1 VNLEDINERENW
13 HVTDDFSERRYSQL
27 AKSHKGFCQ
36 RVLDVGVG
44 SGIGGIVLKEIY
56 PNASIFGI
64 DIVENRTVN
73 VPKAYA
79 QVRYESGAITS
90 FDDGFFNLIVA
101 GEVLEHVPVNAID
114 DFIHEMFRILAHG
127 GTFALTTPNPD
138 DVKMKIRRGTNLG
151 GSHVSQHFIHETC
164 SRLRMSGFRIR
175 SVHGTGK
182 TSSVIGKRFPK
193 LFYGSYLIAAV
204 KI

>member
-1 VNLEDINERENW
+1 MNERENW
-13 HVTDDFSERRYSQL
+13 HVMDKFSGKRYSQL
-27 AKSHKGFCQ
+27 GKSHKGICNTI
-36 RVLDVGVG
+36 LDVGVG
-44 SGIGGIVLKEIY
+44 SGIGGVVLKSIY
-56 PNASIFGI
+56 PNANIYGI
-64 DIVENRTVN
+64 DIVENRTLN
-73 VPKAYA
+73 VPKAYE
-79 QVRYESGAITS
+79 QVRYESGDTTS
-90 FDDGFFNLIVA
+90 FEDNFFNLIVA

-114 DFIHEMFRILAHG
+114 DFIHEMFRILAQG

-138 DVKMKIRRGTNLG
+138 DIKMKIRKGTNLG

-164 SRLRMSGFRIR
+164 TRLRMSGFRIR

-193 LFYGSYLIAAV
+193 LLYGSYLIAAV